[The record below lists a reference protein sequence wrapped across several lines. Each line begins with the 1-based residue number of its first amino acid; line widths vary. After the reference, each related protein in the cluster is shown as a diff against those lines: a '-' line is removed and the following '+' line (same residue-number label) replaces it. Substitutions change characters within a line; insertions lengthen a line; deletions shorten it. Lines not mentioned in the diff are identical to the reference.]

1 MKKMLFVIAVV
12 MTLSAGAHKSVHA
25 DNHKFYLSVT
35 KVNYNADQ
43 QALQLVTRAF
53 IDDIELA
60 IKTRYGVAL
69 RLDTDEE
76 QTSLANEFFQRYI
89 ERMMRFSADGSS
101 YSPNFAGYTFEG
113 DQIVL
118 LIEFAGVTLDEDSV
132 IAFENRL
139 LTGLFDEQQNLMHF
153 YFFGAKKSKVLSKE
167 DPAFNWVLGSR

>member
-1 MKKMLFVIAVV
+1 
-12 MTLSAGAHKSVHA
+12 
-25 DNHKFYLSVT
+25 
-35 KVNYNADQ
+35 
-43 QALQLVTRAF
+43 
-53 IDDIELA
+53 
-60 IKTRYGVAL
+60 L

-89 ERMMRFSADGSS
+89 ERMMRFSANGSS
-101 YSPNFAGYTFEG
+101 YSPNFAGYTYEG

-118 LIEFAGVTLDEDSV
+118 LIEYAGVTLDEDSV